1 LLSFNKFV
9 NLAQT
14 KFNKIV
20 KNGGKTMF
28 KQNFIRLCNKKGVA
42 PTVVCQ
48 QVGLSNA
55 TFSCWTDSSVPR
67 QSTLLK
73 ISEYFGVSV
82 EELLSDPKEKSPDES
97 ELDEVEAYLA
107 EIGIEIRSMDDSDRQ
122 ELKNY
127 VQYLV
132 SRKKQV

>member
-1 LLSFNKFV
+1 
-9 NLAQT
+9 
-14 KFNKIV
+14 
-20 KNGGKTMF
+20 MF

-55 TFSCWTDSSVPR
+55 AFSCWTDSSVPR

-82 EELLSDPKEKSPDES
+82 EELLSDPKEKDPIKQEEFDEANEFLAQIAQEIKS
-97 ELDEVEAYLA
+97 LDDEGRKELE
-107 EIGIEIRSMDDSDRQ
+107 
-122 ELKNY
+122 NY
-127 VQYLV
+127 VAYLV
-132 SRKKQV
+132 SKKKNG